1 MILMSEIGGERN
13 DGLAHGKLKG
23 AVLRSYFDHNATT
36 PISEAALAALTDCL
50 RQAPGNASSIHRFG
64 QEAKQRLECARRQVA
79 AAVGAKP
86 DQVIFTGGGTEAN
99 NLALFGSVRPG
110 KRHVVTTAIEH
121 PAVLNPAQELD
132 ATIVPVDGQG
142 LVDPDAIRRAIRPD
156 TALISVMSVNN
167 ELGTIQPLGEIH
179 AIAQEHGVLLHTDA
193 VQALGKIP
201 VPMADLVTVSAH
213 KVYGPQGVGALI
225 ARVPVSKVTFGGH
238 HERDRRP
245 GTENVA
251 GIVAFG
257 AACADLHFGT
267 PDLRDL
273 LENEILARIP
283 RTRVNGQGAPR
294 VANTTNL
301 WFEGIEG
308 EPLVI
313 GLDLK
318 GFAVSS
324 GAACSSGSVE
334 PSHVLT
340 AIGLSREDAR
350 SCLRFSLGR
359 SNTREQVLALVN
371 ALEPVV
377 ARLRKLSPAYV

>member
-1 MILMSEIGGERN
+1 M
-13 DGLAHGKLKG
+13 AHGKLEG

-36 PISEAALAALTDCL
+36 PISEAALAALTACL
-50 RQAPGNASSIHRFG
+50 RDAPGNASSIHRFG
-64 QEAKQRLECARRQVA
+64 QEAKQRLEQARRQVA
-79 AAVGAKP
+79 AAAQAKP

-99 NLALFGSVRPG
+99 NLAIFGSLRAG
-110 KRHVVTTAIEH
+110 KRHVVTTAVEH
-121 PAVLNPAQELD
+121 PAVLSPARELD
-132 ATIVPVDGQG
+132 VTVVGVDGQG
-142 LVDPDAIRRAIRPD
+142 LVDPDEIRRAIRPE

-167 ELGTIQPLGEIH
+167 ELGTIQPLALVH
-179 AIAQEHGVLLHTDA
+179 AVAREYGVPLHTDA
-193 VQALGKIP
+193 VQALGKTAIYP
-201 VPMADLVTVSAH
+201 AELVTLSAH
-213 KVYGPQGVGALI
+213 KVYGPQGIGALI
-225 ARVPVSKVTFGGH
+225 ARVPVRKVTFGGH

-251 GIVAFG
+251 GAVAFG
-257 AACADLHFGT
+257 AACMDLSAVG
-267 PDLRDL
+267 PELRDQ
-273 LENEILARIP
+273 LEREILRRIP
-283 RTRVNGQGAPR
+283 RTRVNGAGAPR
-294 VANTTNL
+294 VANTANVL
-301 WFEGIEG
+301 FEGIEG

-313 GLDLK
+313 GLDLR

-324 GAACSSGSVE
+324 GSACSSGAVE

-359 SNTREQVLALVN
+359 ANTEAEVLALVD

>member
-1 MILMSEIGGERN
+1 M
-13 DGLAHGKLKG
+13 
-23 AVLRSYFDHNATT
+23 LRTYFDHNATT
-36 PISEAALAALTDCL
+36 PISEAAFAALADCL
-50 RQAPGNASSIHRFG
+50 RHASGNASSIHHFG
-64 QEAKQRLECARRQVA
+64 QEAKQRLEHARRQVA
-79 AAVGAKP
+79 TAVGAKP
-86 DQVIFTGGGTEAN
+86 DHVIFTGGGTEAN
-99 NLALFGSVRPG
+99 NLALFGSLRPG
-110 KRHVVTTAIEH
+110 KRHVITTAIEH

-132 ATIVPVDGQG
+132 ATVVPVDGQG
-142 LVDPDAIRRAIRPD
+142 RVDPDEIRRAIRPD
-156 TALISVMSVNN
+156 TMLISVMSVNN
-167 ELGTIQPLGEIH
+167 ELGTLQPLPEIYE
-179 AIAQEHGVLLHTDA
+179 IAQAHGVLLHTDA
-193 VQALGKIP
+193 VQALGKIR

-213 KVYGPQGVGALI
+213 KIYGPQGVGALI
-225 ARVPVSKVTFGGH
+225 ARVPIRKVTFGGH

-251 GIVAFG
+251 GAVGFG
-257 AACADLHFGT
+257 AACAELATGSS
-267 PDLRDL
+267 DLRDL
-273 LENEILARIP
+273 LEREILGRIP
-283 RTRVNGQGAPR
+283 RTRVNGGGAPR
-294 VANTTNL
+294 VANTANIL
-301 WFEGIEG
+301 FEGIEG

-359 SNTREQVLALVN
+359 GNTEAQVLALVD

-377 ARLRKLSPAYV
+377 TRLRKLSPVYV

>member
-1 MILMSEIGGERN
+1 
-13 DGLAHGKLKG
+13 
-23 AVLRSYFDHNATT
+23 VLRFYFDHNATT
-36 PISEAALAALTDCL
+36 PISAEALAALVDCL
-50 RQAPGNASSIHRFG
+50 RDAPGNASSIHHVG

-79 AAVGAKP
+79 AAAGAKP
-86 DQVIFTGGGTEAN
+86 DQVVFTGGGTEAD
-99 NLALFGSVRPG
+99 NLAIFGSLREG
-110 KRHVVTTAIEH
+110 KRHVITTAVEH
-121 PAVLNPAQELD
+121 PAVLAPAGQLD
-132 ATIVPVDGQG
+132 ATVVPVDGHG
-142 LVDPDAIRRAIRPD
+142 LVDPDEIRRAIRPD
-156 TALISVMSVNN
+156 TALISVMAVNN
-167 ELGTIQPLGEIH
+167 ELGVVQPLAEVL
-179 AIAQEHGVLLHTDA
+179 AVARAHGVPLHTDA

-201 VPMADLVTVSAH
+201 LPDADLVTLSAH

-225 ARVPVSKVTFGGH
+225 ARIPVRKVTFGGH

-251 GIVAFG
+251 GIAAFG
-257 AACADLHFGT
+257 VAAASLDFMDGT
-267 PDLRDL
+267 LRDR
-273 LENEILARIP
+273 LETSILARIP
-283 RTRVNGQGAPR
+283 RTRVNGAGAPR
-294 VANTTNL
+294 VANTTNIL
-301 WFEGIEG
+301 FEGIEG

-324 GAACSSGSVE
+324 GAACSSGAVE

-359 SNTREQVLALVN
+359 ANTVEQVDALVD